1 SKTNVFKY
9 TPSKNGSYNVSVYA
23 KDADAKTSQE
33 AIKVNDFT
41 IKNSEK
47 VTAVELN
54 RDIEVPQIGQAITFT
69 AKATGSSQPVYQF
82 WVKEDGN
89 WRIAQNYSKTN
100 VFKYTPNK
108 SGSYN
113 VSVYAKDVD
122 SKETQESF
130 ITQGIIIK

>member
-1 SKTNVFKY
+1 
-9 TPSKNGSYNVSVYA
+9 
-23 KDADAKTSQE
+23 
-33 AIKVNDFT
+33 
-41 IKNSEK
+41 
-47 VTAVELN
+47 
-54 RDIEVPQIGQAITFT
+54 
-69 AKATGSSQPVYQF
+69 F